1 MDLQRCKTL
10 SAAGFPVALAP
21 EQMAALIEEV
31 EQLREK
37 VKKQEAA
44 LAALRALE
52 EAKALHLKNK
62 QLQAQI
68 DDLQRAPP
76 VPDNPLQLIDLTQP
90 GTGPCRNWDSGFC
103 YAAENLNPNAV
114 NGACINP
121 SACSAKT
128 RY

>member
-44 LAALRALE
+44 LAALCIID

-68 DDLQRAPP
+68 EDLQVIPP
-76 VPDNPLQLIDLTQP
+76 VPESNPQLIDLTQP
-90 GTGPCRNWDSGFC
+90 DAVPCHKWRNGFC
-103 YAAENLNPNAV
+103 AQTQGLSPNAV
-114 NGACINP
+114 NGVCVDHL
-121 SACSAKT
+121 ACSAKI